1 MTSVDDILK
10 LIGLATVVTMVSV
23 AVVIILFY
31 AYASLTG
38 FASGMGG
45 NAQAQDKVLNSERE
59 YNYDLELVKEQ
70 TQRLDMYYAAKTS
83 TEMTQSEFQSWLGM
97 IKGLTDEFVT
107 RENTAISNGQAY
119 ETYLAP
125 GSDEYNRVVDNE
137 DTCKSDIKKVKY
149 TYNGNVYIYNQKYGS
164 EYGEISYM
172 D

>member
-10 LIGLATVVTMVSV
+10 LIGLATVVTVVSV
-23 AVVIILFY
+23 ALFIILFY
-31 AYASLTG
+31 AYGAITG
-38 FASGMGG
+38 LAHGAGG
-45 NAQAQDKVLNSERE
+45 DPQAQDKVLNSERE

-97 IKGLTDEFVT
+97 IKGLTDEFVA
-107 RENTAISNGQAY
+107 RENTAIANGQAY
-119 ETYLAP
+119 EAYLTP

-149 TYNGNVYIYNQKYGS
+149 TYNGNVYIYNQKYGGVN
-164 EYGEISYM
+164 GEIPYM